1 MDNDS
6 TAIDADGTQTMLV
19 LTILEKIR
27 EMRLK
32 FSQVSL
38 TVLQKILNYQDARVK
53 LTSTQLNKLK
63 SAAKNKRMNKNN
75 FEGEQLPH

>member
-19 LTILEKIR
+19 LTILEKIK

-38 TVLQKILNYQDARVK
+38 TVL
-53 LTSTQLNKLK
+53 
-63 SAAKNKRMNKNN
+63 
-75 FEGEQLPH
+75 